1 MSLHDTINPW
11 ANINNHS
18 TQVPAPSTAIA
29 TSSSISSPSSSSSTE
44 LSTPAVVYSN
54 STQPIISFIDANA
67 QPKNVIN
74 DVFLSSTMLYD
85 DVELYLNDSS
95 ASSFD
100 SDSDSG
106 FSTPSQ
112 HDDDHPSCFS
122 TPMTPMSPFMENDA
136 EDHPLY
142 PTEEE
147 EDIEVSSPSFSSSR
161 EQADD
166 NKRTDD
172 AANMVIDMKRP
183 MFIPV
188 SICDARDLAAAASL
202 PTPPECNA
210 RKHSYDFLRN
220 SDAFLLGGIS
230 STKRRRVDILSAD
243 FEAPASPPASNA
255 GDDEVAELSD
265 AESSV
270 SYFMARRRSLF
281 QMRNVRHLTPTSPS
295 MPEIVCFAPPTHE
308 EYDYHP
314 ELDRSDDEEE
324 EEEEEEDE
332 EESEENMVDGSLEQ
346 QAERTE
352 EMMMMDGCGVPSDL
366 FVVETDQASGHST
379 YMSEDNYSSS
389 SDDETEFSYH
399 SENEMHIDAMSS
411 SDDSDSDVSD
421 VEDYQFPLRRRGTWH
436 CPSLEDIEKATAKP
450 TKAEVKA
457 EAQAVKKAAQQQQK
471 QQRQQKQQQKQQQQA
486 KVVRIEAKPVVAPTV
501 AVVAPAAAPTPAP
514 AAAPVVVAPVTPSV
528 PAKKSS
534 SSSSVSSSLAAVC
547 ENKTSKSPTLFQM
560 LTKANIDWCRYCGT
574 TEGVNWRPGPWG
586 KRTLCNKHG
595 CDFKGY
601 GFACKL
607 PRLDLTSYAHE
618 TVDQRIRPVLQHFC
632 HGCQSQESTAGNR
645 MLRCEGCPKA
655 FHQTCHGDSPIPD
668 EVAASD
674 KAWFCDES
682 CRENV
687 KKKRVCV
694 ELPKKRL
701 PLMSTPKPLTAAA
714 AAGSAAETSST
725 GRPRGMRASISG
737 DSSSRSK

>member
-11 ANINNHS
+11 ANIS
-18 TQVPAPSTAIA
+18 PSSQVPSPSHHNTASA
-29 TSSSISSPSSSSSTE
+29 TTTTTLTSSSATE
-44 LSTPAVVYSN
+44 QLSTPAVVYSN
-54 STQPIISFIDANA
+54 STQPIISFDGNI

-122 TPMTPMSPFMENDA
+122 TPMTPMSPFMENDT

-142 PTEEE
+142 PTEEDVQE
-147 EDIEVSSPSFSSSR
+147 SSSR
-161 EQADD
+161 EES
-166 NKRTDD
+166 KGIKPVDD

-188 SICDARDLAAAASL
+188 SICDARDLAATASL
-202 PTPPECNA
+202 PTPPECNL

-243 FEAPASPPASNA
+243 FEIPASPPASNA

-265 AESSV
+265 AESSA

-314 ELDRSDDEEE
+314 ELDHSDD

-332 EESEENMVDGSLEQ
+332 EEEEENKAVSGLFEQ
-346 QAERTE
+346 QIDMTE
-352 EMMMMDGCGVPSDL
+352 EMVACSMPSDL
-366 FVVETDQASGHST
+366 FVVEADQESSHNT
-379 YMSEDNYSSS
+379 YLSEDNYSSS
-389 SDDETEFSYH
+389 SDDDTEFSYH

-421 VEDYQFPLRRRGTWH
+421 VEDYQFPISRRRGTWH
-436 CPSLEDIEKATAKP
+436 GPSLEDIEKATATP
-450 TKAEVKA
+450 TKAE
-457 EAQAVKKAAQQQQK
+457 AQVVKKVSQQQHQPKQPKQPKQLK
-471 QQRQQKQQQKQQQQA
+471 QQKPKE
-486 KVVRIEAKPVVAPTV
+486 VLVEGKPVVVPKV
-501 AVVAPAAAPTPAP
+501 AIVSPALVSTSAPAPVAATPVV
-514 AAAPVVVAPVTPSV
+514 AAPVVPAAPS
-528 PAKKSS
+528 KKASS
-534 SSSSVSSSLAAVC
+534 AATFESKVSKAQ
-547 ENKTSKSPTLFQM
+547 SPTLFQM

-607 PRLDLTSYAHE
+607 PRLDLTSYTHE

-632 HGCQSQESTAGNR
+632 HGCQSQESTSGNK

-655 FHQTCHGDSPIPD
+655 FHQACRGDSPISD
-668 EVAASD
+668 EVASSD

-701 PLMSTPKPLTAAA
+701 PLMSTPKPLTSSA
-714 AAGSAAETSST
+714 AAGSAAETSSSSPST
-725 GRPRGMRASISG
+725 GRPRGVRASISG
-737 DSSSRSK
+737 DSSRSK

>member
-1 MSLHDTINPW
+1 
-11 ANINNHS
+11 
-18 TQVPAPSTAIA
+18 
-29 TSSSISSPSSSSSTE
+29 
-44 LSTPAVVYSN
+44 
-54 STQPIISFIDANA
+54 
-67 QPKNVIN
+67 
-74 DVFLSSTMLYD
+74 MLYD

-112 HDDDHPSCFS
+112 HDNDHPSCFS
-122 TPMTPMSPFMENDA
+122 TPMTPMSPFMENDT
-136 EDHPLY
+136 EEHPLY
-142 PTEEE
+142 STE
-147 EDIEVSSPSFSSSR
+147 EDIQESSSR
-161 EQADD
+161 EESEDT
-166 NKRTDD
+166 KPVDD

-188 SICDARDLAAAASL
+188 SICEARDLAAAASL

-230 STKRRRVDILSAD
+230 STKRRRVDILSA
-243 FEAPASPPASNA
+243 EIGAPASPPASNA
-255 GDDEVAELSD
+255 GDDEAAEFSD
-265 AESSV
+265 AESSA

-295 MPEIVCFAPPTHE
+295 TPEIVCFAPPTHE

-314 ELDRSDDEEE
+314 ELDRSDDED
-324 EEEEEEDE
+324 EEEEDE
-332 EESEENMVDGSLEQ
+332 EEEEENNVNNSPEQ
-346 QAERTE
+346 KNGMTE
-352 EMMMMDGCGVPSDL
+352 EMVGCGVPSDL
-366 FVVETDQASGHST
+366 FVVEADQESGDHR
-379 YMSEDNYSSS
+379 YLSEDNYSSS

-421 VEDYQFPLRRRGTWH
+421 VEDYQFPIRRRGTWH
-436 CPSLEDIEKATAKP
+436 GPSLEDIERAAAKA
-450 TKAEVKA
+450 TKAEAIKKPTPPQQKQPKQPKKQQEKSKETAAVTKPA
-457 EAQAVKKAAQQQQK
+457 TVSETTASTPAPVAVLVTAVVTDAPTIPSAPVKKAAS
-471 QQRQQKQQQKQQQQA
+471 
-486 KVVRIEAKPVVAPTV
+486 
-501 AVVAPAAAPTPAP
+501 PAAASA
-514 AAAPVVVAPVTPSV
+514 
-528 PAKKSS
+528 
-534 SSSSVSSSLAAVC
+534 SVSES
-547 ENKTSKSPTLFQM
+547 KTSKAQSPTLFQM

-607 PRLDLTSYAHE
+607 PRLDLTNYAHE

-632 HGCQSQESTAGNR
+632 HGCQSQDSTPGNK
-645 MLRCEGCPKA
+645 LVRCEGCPKA
-655 FHQTCHGDSPIPD
+655 FHQACHGDSPISD
-668 EVAASD
+668 EIASSD
-674 KAWFCDES
+674 KPWFCDES

-701 PLMSTPKPLTAAA
+701 PLMSTPKPLTNSV
-714 AAGSAAETSST
+714 AAGSAAETPSSSA
-725 GRPRGMRASISG
+725 GRPRGVRAMSG
-737 DSSSRSK
+737 DSSRSK

>member
-11 ANINNHS
+11 ANIAPS
-18 TQVPAPSTAIA
+18 TQVPAPSTA
-29 TSSSISSPSSSSSTE
+29 STTPTTNTE
-44 LSTPAVVYSN
+44 QLSTPAVVYSN
-54 STQPIISFIDANA
+54 STQPIISFDGII

-95 ASSFD
+95 TSSFD

-122 TPMTPMSPFMENDA
+122 TPMTPMSPFMENDT

-142 PTEEE
+142 PAEE
-147 EDIEVSSPSFSSSR
+147 EDAQELSSR
-161 EQADD
+161 KESKDTQPI
-166 NKRTDD
+166 ND

-230 STKRRRVDILSAD
+230 STKRRRVDVLSAEFD
-243 FEAPASPPASNA
+243 APASPPASNA

-265 AESSV
+265 AESST

-324 EEEEEEDE
+324 EEEEDE
-332 EESEENMVDGSLEQ
+332 EEKIIDGSLEQ
-346 QAERTE
+346 QASMVE
-352 EMMMMDGCGVPSDL
+352 EMELGRHNYL
-366 FVVETDQASGHST
+366 
-379 YMSEDNYSSS
+379 SEDNYSSS

-421 VEDYQFPLRRRGTWH
+421 IDDDQFPNRRRGTWH
-436 CPSLEDIEKATAKP
+436 CPSRLEDIEKSTVKPAK
-450 TKAEVKA
+450 TIKA
-457 EAQAVKKAAQQQQK
+457 EAQVAKKPSQQQQK
-471 QQRQQKQQQKQQQQA
+471 QAKQSKKQQQEQTKEID
-486 KVVRIEAKPVVAPTV
+486 VEVKPVVVPAVAVIAPTLALALASAPV
-501 AVVAPAAAPTPAP
+501 IVAPA
-514 AAAPVVVAPVTPSV
+514 V
-528 PAKKSS
+528 
-534 SSSSVSSSLAAVC
+534 SSVSVKKSQSSSTTTATC
-547 ENKTSKSPTLFQM
+547 ENKTPKPQAPTLFQM

-618 TVDQRIRPVLQHFC
+618 TVEQRVRPVLQHFC
-632 HGCQSQESTAGNR
+632 HGCQSQESTASNK

-655 FHQTCHGDSPIPD
+655 FHQACHGDSPISD
-668 EVAASD
+668 EVAISD
-674 KAWFCDES
+674 KPWFCDES

-701 PLMSTPKPLTAAA
+701 PLMSTPKPLANSA
-714 AAGSAAETSST
+714 AAGSVAETSSSSP

>member
-11 ANINNHS
+11 ANIAPS
-18 TQVPAPSTAIA
+18 TQVPATSTTSTA
-29 TSSSISSPSSSSSTE
+29 STTNTE
-44 LSTPAVVYSN
+44 QLSTPAVVYSN
-54 STQPIISFIDANA
+54 STQPIISFDGII

-122 TPMTPMSPFMENDA
+122 TPMTPMSPFMENDT

-142 PTEEE
+142 PAEE
-147 EDIEVSSPSFSSSR
+147 EDTQELSSR
-161 EQADD
+161 KESKDTQPV
-166 NKRTDD
+166 DD

-188 SICDARDLAAAASL
+188 SICDARDLAATASL

-230 STKRRRVDILSAD
+230 STKRRRVDILSAEFD
-243 FEAPASPPASNA
+243 APASPPASNA

-265 AESSV
+265 AESST

-314 ELDRSDDEEE
+314 ELDRSDDDEEE
-324 EEEEEEDE
+324 EEEEEEE
-332 EESEENMVDGSLEQ
+332 ERAIDGSLEQ
-346 QAERTE
+346 QAGMVE
-352 EMMMMDGCGVPSDL
+352 EMVGCGVPSDL
-366 FVVETDQASGHST
+366 FVVEADQELGRHT
-379 YMSEDNYSSS
+379 YLSEDNYSSS

-421 VEDYQFPLRRRGTWH
+421 VEDYQFPIRRRGTWH
-436 CPSLEDIEKATAKP
+436 GPSLEDIEKSTVKPAK
-450 TKAEVKA
+450 TIKAEV
-457 EAQAVKKAAQQQQK
+457 QVIKKPK
-471 QQRQQKQQQKQQQQA
+471 QSKKQQQEQSKE
-486 KVVRIEAKPVVAPTV
+486 VIVEAKPAIVPAMTIV
-501 AVVAPAAAPTPAP
+501 AAAPTPALTS
-514 AAAPVVVAPVTPSV
+514 APVVAASV
-528 PAKKSS
+528 
-534 SSSSVSSSLAAVC
+534 SSVSIKKSQSSTSTATC
-547 ENKTSKSPTLFQM
+547 ENKTPKSQAPTLFQM

-632 HGCQSQESTAGNR
+632 HGCQSQESTVGNK

-655 FHQTCHGDSPIPD
+655 FHQTCHGDSPISD
-668 EVAASD
+668 EVAISD
-674 KAWFCDES
+674 KPWFCDES

-701 PLMSTPKPLTAAA
+701 PLMSTPKPLANSA
-714 AAGSAAETSST
+714 AAGSAAETSSSSP

-737 DSSSRSK
+737 DTSRSK

>member
-1 MSLHDTINPW
+1 MSKTNITYSHFNHHFAAAASTIASPLPSPAMSLHDTINPW
-11 ANINNHS
+11 ANITPS
-18 TQVPAPSTAIA
+18 AQVPAPS
-29 TSSSISSPSSSSSTE
+29 PVST
-44 LSTPAVVYSN
+44 
-54 STQPIISFIDANA
+54 
-67 QPKNVIN
+67 PKNVIN

-122 TPMTPMSPFMENDA
+122 TPMTPMSPFMENDTD
-136 EDHPLY
+136 DHPLY
-142 PTEEE
+142 SPEE
-147 EDIEVSSPSFSSSR
+147 EDDIQESSSR
-161 EQADD
+161 EESKAT
-166 NKRTDD
+166 KPIDD

-230 STKRRRVDILSAD
+230 STKRRRVDILSAEFD
-243 FEAPASPPASNA
+243 APASPPASNA

-265 AESSV
+265 TDSST

-324 EEEEEEDE
+324 EEEEEEKT
-332 EESEENMVDGSLEQ
+332 VHGSLEQ
-346 QAERTE
+346 QVGMVE
-352 EMMMMDGCGVPSDL
+352 EMVGCDVPSDL
-366 FVVETDQASGHST
+366 FVVEAEQESGHHV
-379 YMSEDNYSSS
+379 YLSEDNYSSS
-389 SDDETEFSYH
+389 SDDEAEFGNH

-421 VEDYQFPLRRRGTWH
+421 IEDYQFPIRRRGTWH
-436 CPSLEDIEKATAKP
+436 GPSLEDIEKATVKPAKAI
-450 TKAEVKA
+450 KAEVQVA
-457 EAQAVKKAAQQQQK
+457 KKTSHQQQK
-471 QQRQQKQQQKQQQQA
+471 QSKQSKKQQQEQLNE
-486 KVVRIEAKPVVAPTV
+486 VVVEVKPAGIPAMV
-501 AVVAPAAAPTPAP
+501 AVVALAPTPTP
-514 AAAPVVVAPVTPSV
+514 ASTPEITASLVISV

-534 SSSSVSSSLAAVC
+534 SSSTSVAAC
-547 ENKTSKSPTLFQM
+547 ESKTPRPQAPTLFQL

-632 HGCQSQESTAGNR
+632 HGCQSQESTAGNK

-655 FHQTCHGDSPIPD
+655 FHQACHGDSPISD
-668 EVAASD
+668 EIADSD
-674 KAWFCDES
+674 RPWFCDES

-701 PLMSTPKPLTAAA
+701 PLMSTPKPLT
-714 AAGSAAETSST
+714 SS
-725 GRPRGMRASISG
+725 
-737 DSSSRSK
+737 